1 MENERPAG
9 GPLPAAYWVLWA
21 GTLVNRLGGMV
32 FMFLA
37 VYLTSRRG
45 FSDALAGTTVALYG
59 LGTTAAG
66 PVGGLLADR
75 LGRRRSLVAGLLL
88 GAAALLQV
96 GAART
101 ALHIIVS
108 APLLGF
114 LNELYRPALQASIA
128 DLVPPADRP
137 RAYGHLYWAIN
148 LGFSGAAILAGHLAE
163 ISFGALFVIDAAT
176 NVIFAALVL
185 ARVPETH
192 PDGDRRRGRGPGLLS
207 PLRDPALLTFMAI
220 QLLVLLA
227 FTQFTV
233 AAPLDMRAHG
243 LSSGRVGTMLAT
255 NGIAIVLLQPL
266 AVRSARRWAG
276 PPGLALGAA
285 LTGLGF
291 GMMALV
297 HGPAGYVTSIVVWT
311 IGEIAFSMT
320 VPAFV
325 ADLAPADSRGVYQGA
340 YQLTWGLAAC
350 AGPALGGAVLGH
362 LGGRALWLGCLLA
375 GLCAAALHLRVTPR
389 LLARRAPR
397 PQD

>member
-1 MENERPAG
+1 LTENERPAG
-9 GPLPAAYWVLWA
+9 GPLPAAYWVLWT

-32 FMFLA
+32 FLFLP

-66 PVGGLLADR
+66 PVGGLLAER
-75 LGRRRSLVAGLLL
+75 LGRRRSIVAGLLL
-88 GAAALLQV
+88 GAVALLQV

-101 ALHIIVS
+101 ALHIVVS

-128 DLVPPADRP
+128 DLVSPADRP
-137 RAYGHLYWAIN
+137 RAYGYLYWAIN
-148 LGFSGAAILAGHLAE
+148 LGFSGAAILAGHLADV
-163 ISFGALFVIDAAT
+163 SFGALFVIDAAT

-185 ARVPETH
+185 AWVPETH
-192 PDGDRRRGRGPGLLS
+192 PHGDRRRERGPGLFS
-207 PLRDPALLTFMAI
+207 PLRDPALLAFMAI

-227 FTQFTV
+227 FNQFSLAT
-233 AAPLDMRAHG
+233 LDMRAHG
-243 LSSGRVGTMLAT
+243 LTPGRVGTIMAT

-266 AVRSARRWAG
+266 AVRTARLWAG
-276 PPGLALGAA
+276 PPRLALGAA

-297 HGPAGYVTSIVVWT
+297 HGPAGYVASIAVWT
-311 IGEIAFSMT
+311 VGEIAFSMT
-320 VPAFV
+320 VPV
-325 ADLAPADSRGVYQGA
+325 VLADMAPADARGLYQGA
-340 YQLTWGLAAC
+340 YQLTWGVAAC
-350 AGPALGGAVLGH
+350 AGPALGGAVLEH
-362 LGGRALWLGCLLA
+362 LGGGALWLGCLAA

-389 LLARRAPR
+389 LLANRAPR
-397 PQD
+397 AQD